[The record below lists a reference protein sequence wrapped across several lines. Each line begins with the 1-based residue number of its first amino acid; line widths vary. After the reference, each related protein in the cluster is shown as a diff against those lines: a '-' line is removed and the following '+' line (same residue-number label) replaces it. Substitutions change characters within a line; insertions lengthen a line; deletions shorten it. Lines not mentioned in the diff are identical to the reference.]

1 MTTRL
6 RFHSVREDRPG
17 HKWVS
22 LFERH
27 WRAYE
32 KWFLCEGDQARPSF
46 LETRRKLREYMPE
59 LMGTFER
66 LVELAGGGDT
76 AARFLGHYRPPPYIA
91 GCSQAV
97 WPDPRRPVLVR
108 NYDYSPDLC
117 EGTLTM
123 TCWNGR
129 RVIAMGDCLWGA
141 LDGMNDAGL
150 AVSLA
155 FGGRRAVGDGFG
167 MPLILRYVLEFCE
180 SVDEGVRALERIP
193 SHMSYNVTL
202 LDAAG
207 RIRTVF
213 IAPDRAP
220 VTRSLPVAT
229 NHQGRVEWH
238 KHAEATNSLERES
251 FLISRLADSEETDHG
266 FVRSFLSDPLYS
278 TAYRRGFGTLYSS
291 WYRPKTGQMALF
303 WPGATWR
310 QSFADFRESTRV
322 IHYLQSDHG
331 YAEPGPD
338 ALLGTP
344 RSADQA

>member
-6 RFHSVREDRPG
+6 RFHAVREDEPG
-17 HKWVS
+17 YKWLA

-32 KWFLCEGDQARPSF
+32 KWFLSQGDQARPTY
-46 LETRRKLREYMPE
+46 LETRRKLRDYMPE
-59 LMGTFER
+59 LVPTFER

-76 AARFLGHYRPPPYIA
+76 VARFLGHYRPPPYIA

-117 EGTLTM
+117 EATLLM
-123 TCWNGR
+123 TRWNGR
-129 RVIAMGDCLWGA
+129 QVIAMGDCLWGA

-180 SVDEGVRALERIP
+180 TAGEAVRALERIP
-193 SHMSYNVTL
+193 THMSYNVTL
-202 LDAAG
+202 LDASG
-207 RIRTVF
+207 QIRTVF
-213 IAPDRAP
+213 VAPDRAP

-229 NHQGRVEWH
+229 NHQGRVEWRT
-238 KHAEATNSLERES
+238 HAEATHSLERES
-251 FLISRLADSEETDHG
+251 FLISRLADTEETDHG

-291 WYRPKTGQMALF
+291 CYRPKSGEMALF
-303 WPGATWR
+303 WPGVTLR
-310 QSFADFRESTRV
+310 QSFAEFRESTRV
-322 IHYLQSDHG
+322 VHYFVADG
-331 YAEPGPD
+331 TPGGPGPG